1 MGFMR
6 QTDSPW
12 LRGRGPQMRLGKYV
26 VQVGILDRQS
36 EGDALLDED
45 TGLLEVLDGYYM
57 DASADEI
64 RRWP

>member
-1 MGFMR
+1 
-6 QTDSPW
+6 
-12 LRGRGPQMRLGKYV
+12 MRLGKYV